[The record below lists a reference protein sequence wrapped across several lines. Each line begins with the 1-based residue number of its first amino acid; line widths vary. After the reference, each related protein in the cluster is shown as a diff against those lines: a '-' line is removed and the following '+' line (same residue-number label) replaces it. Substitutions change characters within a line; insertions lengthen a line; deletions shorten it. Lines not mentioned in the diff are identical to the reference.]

1 MVINVLKNGE
11 VVEDMS
17 TITVPINDSTR
28 NAYEL
33 IANQ

>member
-17 TITVPINDSTR
+17 TIIVPINDSTR
-28 NAYEL
+28 NAYEI